1 MTLGFTVRWA
11 AAVITTAVY
20 GAATAQSTPF
30 VVAGCGGPAYNRIA
44 PLSCKQLSLVPGTL
58 AGACGQL
65 DGPTLVTQ
73 FNLSAQI
80 IDGNSNSASAI
91 GAKSVV
97 NLPGVVVVVTDA
109 NGTALGM
116 GRRLGVVPAG
126 YDVEIADAAAILNN
140 PTSYSLEFGCVP
152 IGNKRV
158 IDSATC
164 VCTATPQFA
173 YSDLNNASDPAGE
186 VELQWVLSCRVP
198 LQSTVDSAALPGSPS
213 VTCIGSYS
221 EAGSIMPLTAGL
233 PTP

>member
-1 MTLGFTVRWA
+1 M
-11 AAVITTAVY
+11 
-20 GAATAQSTPF
+20 
-30 VVAGCGGPAYNRIA
+30 IA

-73 FNLSAQI
+73 FGLSAQI
-80 IDGNSNSASAI
+80 IPDGNLISALSIA
-91 GAKSVV
+91 GAKTVV

-116 GRRLGVVPAG
+116 GQRLGIVQAG
-126 YDVEIADAAAILNN
+126 YDVRNPDAAAVLNN

-186 VELQWVLSCRVP
+186 VEIQWVLSCRVP

-221 EAGSIMPLTAGL
+221 EAGSSMPLTAGL